1 MVNVSAAMGVQFA
14 EAVTRMTERIRGLG
28 LNPLRPDA
36 DIGPDVCIGPGGG
49 DRIDGQR
56 REIEPATME
65 PNGG

>member
-14 EAVTRMTERIRGLG
+14 EAVTRMTERIRSLG

-36 DIGPDVCIGPGGG
+36 DIGAGGG

-56 REIEPATME
+56 REMEPATME